1 MVAAAAAMATATAA
15 EVYLWRVL
23 VVVVGWRA
31 MNKVSQSIDQI
42 WCVAA
47 EGVTHCLRQAR
58 QAGVAAVMVLA
69 GGARCGGAAVVLL
82 AVCLFAVQFVFV
94 LQVHGRCK

>member
-1 MVAAAAAMATATAA
+1 MVAAAATATAA

-58 QAGVAAVMVLA
+58 QAGVAAVMLLA
-69 GGARCGGAAVVLL
+69 GGARRGGGGGAACCVLVRGAIYFCL
-82 AVCLFAVQFVFV
+82 AGAWSV
-94 LQVHGRCK
+94 

>member
-1 MVAAAAAMATATAA
+1 LEPEANERAISCEIYRRTTTATTSLSHFMVAAAATATAA

-31 MNKVSQSIDQI
+31 INKVSQSIDQI

-58 QAGVAAVMVLA
+58 
-69 GGARCGGAAVVLL
+69 
-82 AVCLFAVQFVFV
+82 
-94 LQVHGRCK
+94 

>member
-1 MVAAAAAMATATAA
+1 MVAAAATATAA

-31 MNKVSQSIDQI
+31 INKVSQSIDQI

-58 QAGVAAVMVLA
+58 
-69 GGARCGGAAVVLL
+69 
-82 AVCLFAVQFVFV
+82 
-94 LQVHGRCK
+94 